1 MRKIDFLSQSPS
13 NYIFQKESNKTTFG
27 GVLSIFYIYTI
38 SYVLIYYIAI
48 YTQSLPYDI
57 TSFVQEE
64 KLLSSEQRWFFLKS
78 GKYNP
83 NMTLAFKLLDNNQ
96 KILSDRFIM
105 IDAKSRKEIKR
116 YEILERRVSDIHI
129 YVFYKCLNQSNCNID
144 SEDISPFYRLIF
156 FYQNFYVNPQGE
168 IPIDQVNKNIFSSDY
183 VTFSPEIKMKQS
195 LVWNIIRFE
204 NSKGLFDI
212 FTKEVNESRD
222 NDSIRETGLFIG
234 GKLKRYETTFY
245 NKGNGLPIY
254 PNTSFLMEFEVRSA
268 GHSNAILYEEY
279 KRKKISFFDYLP
291 DIFSLWISIYNA
303 FTFLFSKLYS
313 SSFDKYKI
321 IDNILSKQK
330 EKLSQNKRQKSQIS
344 IINDINQGD
353 FLFENDSVKESKE
366 LNLIS
371 NANSDE
377 SEKANDYIK
386 KKKQERILPKKC
398 CCDFICNS
406 LCCCCS
412 CVGRQ
417 KLINNCKDIIL
428 KYYSMENIIYNQI
441 MMENLLQDYN
451 WNNPELNNLL
461 NNKSLNCIQN
471 NIINIY

>member
-1 MRKIDFLSQSPS
+1 MLFYMRNI
-13 NYIFQKESNKTTFG
+13 KE
-27 GVLSIFYIYTI
+27 
-38 SYVLIYYIAI
+38 
-48 YTQSLPYDI
+48 
-57 TSFVQEE
+57 
-64 KLLSSEQRWFFLKS
+64 
-78 GKYNP
+78 
-83 NMTLAFKLLDNNQ
+83 
-96 KILSDRFIM
+96 
-105 IDAKSRKEIKR
+105 
-116 YEILERRVSDIHI
+116 
-129 YVFYKCLNQSNCNID
+129 
-144 SEDISPFYRLIF
+144 
-156 FYQNFYVNPQGE
+156 
-168 IPIDQVNKNIFSSDY
+168 
-183 VTFSPEIKMKQS
+183 
-195 LVWNIIRFE
+195 
-204 NSKGLFDI
+204 
-212 FTKEVNESRD
+212 
-222 NDSIRETGLFIG
+222 
-234 GKLKRYETTFY
+234 
-245 NKGNGLPIY
+245 
-254 PNTSFLMEFEVRSA
+254 
-268 GHSNAILYEEY
+268 
-279 KRKKISFFDYLP
+279 
-291 DIFSLWISIYNA
+291 IYNA

-366 LNLIS
+366 LNLVS
-371 NANSDE
+371 NSNGDE
-377 SEKANDYIK
+377 SEKDNDYIK